1 MHSYLE
7 FSLELEDM
15 GLPGS
20 CLVLKLGFL
29 LTGEMKWASS
39 GDIFL
44 GRVPLTQPGRVGS
57 QCKRHEEVPEGT
69 GSGVCLVF
77 SPHHLILI

>member
-1 MHSYLE
+1 MIHNYLE

-44 GRVPLTQPGRVGS
+44 RQGASYIARDGGESVQET
-57 QCKRHEEVPEGT
+57 
-69 GSGVCLVF
+69 
-77 SPHHLILI
+77 

>member
-1 MHSYLE
+1 MHNYLE
-7 FSLELEDM
+7 FSLELEDK

-29 LTGEMKWASS
+29 LAGEMKWASF

-44 GRVPLTQPGRVGS
+44 S
-57 QCKRHEEVPEGT
+57 QGASYIARD
-69 GSGVCLVF
+69 GVESVQET
-77 SPHHLILI
+77 